1 MFLVAHFLL
10 LKKQNRTTVRHLMVA
25 CEYAED
31 HLFLELYPLESN
43 TAGEFPNLL
52 NETARQN
59 ETREINEKRNVSIN
73 SNSVS

>member
-52 NETARQN
+52 KRQK
-59 ETREINEKRNVSIN
+59 TN
-73 SNSVS
+73 SDKKE